1 MAPIS
6 NRPTVEWMWQTVSNS
21 SKSSGSIGWTK
32 FSDIENHIIEDA
44 YAAHKTEVILDDCR
58 LNLKTRTHISNNNT
72 GTKRSIKRV
81 VLEQNQRPI
90 REERYTF
97 DPIAPLIVEL
107 ACYGIIYEGKL
118 NERQHEAEWMAT
130 MLMTCKYKTI
140 EEIWICCA
148 YLYTM
153 ESFLY
158 KRLNETMR
166 AIGDNTH
173 EQYWRSKVST
183 LGPFALLL
191 WDDPSNIKPKTS
203 KYSLYRGAT
212 LSSEQ
217 IAMYKE
223 CCKRPNDYQSFQAF
237 TSSSRNRDRAEK
249 FGNALFTMKVHY
261 AFTAD
266 VQMISDYCEEEEEL
280 IFPGVCFTVEKFT
293 YDTKKNKHLIYLK
306 LKQRFNG

>member
-1 MAPIS
+1 MFRRKKNTAMAPIS

-97 DPIAPLIVEL
+97 DPIAPLIIEL

-191 WDDPSNIKPKTS
+191 WDDPLNIKPKTS
-203 KYSLYRGAT
+203 KYSLY
-212 LSSEQ
+212 
-217 IAMYKE
+217 
-223 CCKRPNDYQSFQAF
+223 QSFQAF
-237 TSSSRNRDRAEK
+237 TLSSRNRDRAEK
-249 FGNALFTMKVHY
+249 FGNALFIMKVHY

-280 IFPGVCFTVEKFT
+280 IFPGVCFTVEKVT
-293 YDTKKNKHLIYLK
+293 YNKKKNKHLIYLK